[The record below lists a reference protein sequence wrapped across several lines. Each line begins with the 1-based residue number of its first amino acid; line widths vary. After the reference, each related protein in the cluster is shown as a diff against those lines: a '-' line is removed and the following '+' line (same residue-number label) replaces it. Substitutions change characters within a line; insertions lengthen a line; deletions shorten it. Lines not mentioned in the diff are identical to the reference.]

1 MRSCIMYNCL
11 SLPFIELQVDSLNK
25 NRSEMSKSR
34 VYGLKE
40 EREREKKK
48 DLWGLFLESE
58 ALISNLRNECS
69 SDHPVFSNTT
79 PEAYVFSSS

>member
-1 MRSCIMYNCL
+1 MYNCL

-48 DLWGLFLESE
+48 RFVRPLFGVGSINFKS
-58 ALISNLRNECS
+58 A
-69 SDHPVFSNTT
+69 
-79 PEAYVFSSS
+79 

>member
-1 MRSCIMYNCL
+1 MYNCL

-48 DLWGLFLESE
+48 ICE
-58 ALISNLRNECS
+58 ASFWSRK
-69 SDHPVFSNTT
+69 H
-79 PEAYVFSSS
+79 

>member
-1 MRSCIMYNCL
+1 MYNCL

-48 DLWGLFLESE
+48 KICE
-58 ALISNLRNECS
+58 ASFWSRK
-69 SDHPVFSNTT
+69 H
-79 PEAYVFSSS
+79 